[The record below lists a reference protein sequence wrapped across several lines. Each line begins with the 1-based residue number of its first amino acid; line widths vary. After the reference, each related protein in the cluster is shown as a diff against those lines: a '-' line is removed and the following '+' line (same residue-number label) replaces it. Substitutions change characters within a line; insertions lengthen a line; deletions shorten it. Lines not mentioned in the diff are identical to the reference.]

1 MKNSLIR
8 CIKLLQLFLIFLP
21 AFFRCF
27 LLTFTFGFSIL
38 SAWITN
44 VADVIYARNF
54 DSITLQQQHRKTTL
68 DSAAAGETG
77 NTVID
82 KGGFLLKGGRYCD
95 TCINISAFLAIS
107 HAKNKVFQEES

>member
-68 DSAAAGETG
+68 DSAAAGEAG

-82 KGGFLLKGGRYCD
+82 KGISVERRPLL
-95 TCINISAFLAIS
+95 
-107 HAKNKVFQEES
+107 